1 MNSKYKTIKYKKG
14 KQSNLED
21 LVSIEEPL
29 EMIVRYKKNNEW
41 IDNSISI
48 TMRTPKN
55 DEDLIAGLLFCEG
68 IIHKISDIEK
78 IELLGEKV
86 GKFDL
91 QNKIR
96 VTLGNSENL
105 DTKHLR
111 RNFLTNS
118 SCGVCG
124 KTSMDSL
131 EIICKTKINKGVPE
145 IKNSLI
151 TKIPDLLRQSQSEF
165 SKTGGIHAS
174 ALYNKDG
181 KALVIKEDVGRH
193 NALDKVIGHCLKNSI
208 FDSKNQFIACSGR
221 LSFELVQKT
230 LMANIGLLMG
240 VGAPT
245 SLAIDLAKRFD
256 ITLIGFVKSDSFNI
270 YCGENRILK

>member
-1 MNSKYKTIKYKKG
+1 MNSKYKTIKYK
-14 KQSNLED
+14 QNQPSDIED

-29 EMIVRYKKNNEW
+29 EMVVRYKKKNEW

-55 DEDLIAGLLFCEG
+55 DEDLIVGLLFCEG
-68 IIHKISDIEK
+68 IVHKISEIEK
-78 IELLGEKV
+78 VEFLGDKV

-96 VTLGNSENL
+96 VTLNNGENL
-105 DTKHLR
+105 DITHLR

-131 EIICKTKINKGVPE
+131 EIICKTKINKDVPK

-174 ALYNKDG
+174 ALFNK
-181 KALVIKEDVGRH
+181 E
-193 NALDKVIGHCLKNSI
+193 
-208 FDSKNQFIACSGR
+208 
-221 LSFELVQKT
+221 
-230 LMANIGLLMG
+230 
-240 VGAPT
+240 
-245 SLAIDLAKRFD
+245 AK
-256 ITLIGFVKSDSFNI
+256 L
-270 YCGENRILK
+270 